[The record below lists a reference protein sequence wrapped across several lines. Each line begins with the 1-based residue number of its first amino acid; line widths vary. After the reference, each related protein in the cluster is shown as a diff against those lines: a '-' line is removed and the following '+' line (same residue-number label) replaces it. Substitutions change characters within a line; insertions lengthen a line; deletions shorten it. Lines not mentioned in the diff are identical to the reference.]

1 MARSLVV
8 RRTRRCLLAAGMA
21 LAALAGG
28 PAAAQPGMRV
38 VYDKVETVT
47 NTASGSPE
55 GKVTRST
62 LTVRL
67 APAAL
72 AVRDGDAEQVFD
84 FRSARALLLDH
95 AGRTASELSLYALP
109 AFRER
114 ELENRRALARM
125 LAVMDRAP
133 DLADAEAELGMRMDP
148 PARAKV
154 KERRRDGARVFS
166 VNDRQVTSFVAAER
180 TVPPE
185 LVAAVSRL
193 YLYGAALHP
202 LVRAELLKEPR
213 LPSRLEFSWQLVQE
227 RTTVA
232 WTLREIADEP
242 FDARAARAPYPSK
255 PLRDEGVVALACRV
269 RAGEAGTPPAAASYL
284 ERAERLLGEGRGF
297 EAFLVAFESRLAGAE
312 APDALLRRCGDAAR
326 GDARMQAL
334 ARSME
339 LEAKDPKGALA
350 LLLPLEADGL
360 EGGEVLHV
368 LRANQHL
375 RVGDGDAALKAFTR
389 ALAASPFLLGAW
401 MDAGQ
406 LFADGYDTPSAWTC
420 WDAARAIA
428 PGHPMLK
435 RVDELEA
442 SLRRRRPE
450 YF

>member
-28 PAAAQPGMRV
+28 PAAAQPGMRI

-255 PLRDEGVVALACRV
+255 PLRNEGVVALACRV

-375 RVGDGDAALKAFTR
+375 RLGQGDDALKAFTR
-389 ALAASPFLLGAW
+389 ALTAQPFLLGAW